1 MTSKF
6 IEQWDKSTNQELM
19 KLLESPSP
27 VRAKRYEE
35 ISVRVFKVNVNDVL
49 KYTTK
54 DKTKALKYFQILV
67 EEELE
72 DNTNY
77 LDSPCDSLFI
87 EVDTVF
93 KEPKEYPQ
101 VEELLN
107 SLNN

>member
-6 IEQWDKSTNQELM
+6 KEQLDKFTNQEL
-19 KLLESPSP
+19 LELESLASYLR
-27 VRAKRYEE
+27 VKRYEE
-35 ISVRVFKVNVNDVL
+35 ISIEVFKVYVNDVL

-67 EEELE
+67 EGELVN
-72 DNTNY
+72 NTNY
-77 LDSPCDSLFI
+77 LDSVCDSLYI

>member
-6 IEQWDKSTNQELM
+6 KEQLDKFTNQELPE
-19 KLLESPSP
+19 LESLASYIR
-27 VRAKRYEE
+27 VKRYEE
-35 ISVRVFKVNVNDVL
+35 ISVLVYKVWADNDL
-49 KYTTK
+49 KYSTK

-67 EEELE
+67 EGELVN
-72 DNTNY
+72 NTNY
-77 LDSPCDSLFI
+77 LDSVCDSLYI

-107 SLNN
+107 NLNN